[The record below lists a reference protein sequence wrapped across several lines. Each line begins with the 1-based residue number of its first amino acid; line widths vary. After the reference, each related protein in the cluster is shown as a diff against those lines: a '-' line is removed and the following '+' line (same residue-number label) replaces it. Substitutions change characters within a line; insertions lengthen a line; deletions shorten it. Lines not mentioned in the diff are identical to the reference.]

1 MPVRWRP
8 MTGRHQRLMVAL
20 ALAALALTLVLAV
33 LGVAAAFAYASPVLL
48 LLLPLLGGRYIGAE
62 RLERAIRRGRRSV
75 PRRRSVVALAW
86 RGPDRAALPR
96 GGRLIGFSLAV
107 RPPPA
112 SATA

>member
-1 MPVRWRP
+1 
-8 MTGRHQRLMVAL
+8 MVAL
-20 ALAALALTLVLAV
+20 ALAALGLTVALAL
-33 LGVAAAFAYASPVLL
+33 LGIGAAFAYASPVLL

-62 RLERAIRRGRRSV
+62 RLERAIRQGRRSA
-75 PRRRSVVALAW
+75 PRRRPVVAPAW
-86 RGPDRAALPR
+86 RGPERAAVPR